1 MRQSRQRELEMFV
14 ATQSSIAAL
23 NTLSSAEDMG
33 DQLLTVTVAIGTQMA
48 TVTVKLVTDTLDD
61 TWVSTG

>member
-1 MRQSRQRELEMFV
+1 MFV

-33 DQLLTVTVAIGTQMA
+33 DQPLTVTVAIGTQMA
-48 TVTVKLVTDTLDD
+48 TVTVKLVTDTLND